1 MIVPPKQFK
10 DEENRVQKEF
20 IWDNKHPK
28 IKQGIMIG
36 DYSVGGSKICA
47 LGVYHSYD
55 PFIALNHN
63 FLEIVKKLRECLSCR
78 QDSSI

>member
-10 DEENRVQKEF
+10 DEENRVRKEF

-36 DYSVGGSKICA
+36 DYSVGGSKSVDIETKFYA
-47 LGVYHSYD
+47 LK
-55 PFIALNHN
+55 FIW
-63 FLEIVKKLRECLSCR
+63 IKKNL
-78 QDSSI
+78 